1 MRWTAKATHQGE
13 FLGIKPTRKELHVAG
28 MTILRI
34 ENGQVAEAWDGY
46 DALGLMQQ
54 LGVIP

>member
-1 MRWTAKATHQGE
+1 M
-13 FLGIKPTRKELHVAG
+13 GIKPTFKEVSVAG
-28 MTILRI
+28 ITILRI